1 MSSREKKIELPKE
14 TGEALR
20 RDVDILIRKSEE
32 KKDLTEEEDR
42 LILLDIFIHLAL
54 IDEESKFKALVDIG
68 EM

>member
-1 MSSREKKIELPKE
+1 MPKE

-20 RDVDILIRKSEE
+20 RDVDILIRKSEVAVSFFHRKFDFFIQE

-54 IDEESKFKALVDIG
+54 IDEVKF
-68 EM
+68 